1 MFLSLHS
8 VQFAHS
14 YKLACF
20 SALYGTT
27 LYLPL
32 YTASRGFHITTT
44 MTLLQFTIA
53 VSNIGLGFLSDLV
66 SVGLLISTSCF
77 ISGVATFTLWE
88 MHPNEIVLMV
98 FTCLC
103 ELKHSYPPPPKKK
116 MQEICQ
122 IMHCLLMNQSPV
134 GLSSGGFSSMLNK
147 FARIIV
153 QEDQKSVQNM
163 YGFFIATR
171 GVVSLINGPVAGS
184 LITTDN
190 SGAKDFQPLIIYC
203 GVLMCIC
210 TVGVLFKAFHIP
222 QTKADSQVEH
232 V

>member
-1 MFLSLHS
+1 
-8 VQFAHS
+8 
-14 YKLACF
+14 
-20 SALYGTT
+20 
-27 LYLPL
+27 
-32 YTASRGFHITTT
+32 
-44 MTLLQFTIA
+44 
-53 VSNIGLGFLSDLV
+53 
-66 SVGLLISTSCF
+66 
-77 ISGVATFTLWE
+77 
-88 MHPNEIVLMV
+88 
-98 FTCLC
+98 
-103 ELKHSYPPPPKKK
+103 
-116 MQEICQ
+116 
-122 IMHCLLMNQSPV
+122 MNQSPV

-232 V
+232 VWVFFFNYGLQWTPSVSQVIKGWQVYGFLGFLEEIISNLCKRLSFGIEKVTWIMTKFGFLHMSHVLIKCFPSLGFHVVLVYMYRSHSHKSMWCLPRYIPHHMDGICDE